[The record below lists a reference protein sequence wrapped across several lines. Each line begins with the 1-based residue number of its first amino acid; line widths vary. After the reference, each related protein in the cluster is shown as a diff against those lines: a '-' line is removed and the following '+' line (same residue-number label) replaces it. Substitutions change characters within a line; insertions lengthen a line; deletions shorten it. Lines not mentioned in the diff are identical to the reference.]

1 MHGMTKFLVV
11 VAAVLSV
18 VLATLSMAYTANAD
32 RLVRDLRDARA
43 AEKSATAQAQATQN
57 AANDIAIA
65 ARERAQTLLR
75 DLEAERG
82 RRADLQAQL
91 NSLQGEV
98 TTAELA
104 RDRFADQFTI
114 ASQTQQTQAD
124 LLKALAGEN
133 GSLRSS
139 ESQLRRELASMTDER
154 NNFEAQVAVL
164 TESVRT
170 LRVTIAQLQDA
181 LAQGPSGGT
190 NGIGSVSTSGAFS
203 GTVQEIRSDSNSEIL
218 VELNL
223 GTNDSVRENTELYI
237 TRGNNWIAN
246 VQVLDAQPNYSIARV
261 TRLAPGQR
269 VTQGD
274 TVESRL
280 N

>member
-32 RLVRDLRDARA
+32 RLVRELRDARA

-65 ARERAQTLLR
+65 AGERAKILLR

-124 LLKALAGEN
+124 LLMALAGEN
-133 GSLRSS
+133 NSLRSS

-154 NNFEAQVAVL
+154 NNYEAQVAVL
-164 TESVRT
+164 TESVRA

-181 LAQGPSGGT
+181 LAQGPGAGSPGSGST
-190 NGIGSVSTSGAFS
+190 PTSGMFS
-203 GTVQEIRSDSNSEIL
+203 GRVQDIRSDSNSEIL

-269 VTQGD
+269 VNQGD